1 VNALVTTA
9 HHFAR
14 MPNGH
19 VYSTTGGRGYRF
31 WERYLAAFGA
41 VTVLARVAEVAAVT
55 NEQERADGGGVSFLE
70 LPDYRGP
77 QEYLAH
83 AAKVHSVARRG
94 LASDS
99 AIILRP
105 GLPVD
110 STVYACCRRSDRPYA
125 VEVVGDPY
133 DVFAPG
139 AVRHPLRPLLRWWS
153 PRRLRKLCAGACAAA
168 YVTERT
174 LQRRYPPAPDAYTTH
189 YSSVELPAEAFVP
202 AARVW
207 AVPPDRTRLVF
218 VGSLAQMYKA
228 PDVLLEAVA
237 RCRAQGLACQLAM
250 VGDGKH
256 RSELEARARA
266 LGLEDSV
273 RFMGQIPAGDAVRQ
287 QLDAADLFVL
297 PSRTEGLPRAMIEAM
312 ARGLPCIGT
321 SVGGIPE
328 LLPVEDLVSPGD
340 ADALAAKMRAMLA
353 DPQRMTAMSRRNL
366 EKARQFA
373 DEVLRQRRTAFYT
386 YVRERTEAWLK
397 TPR

>member
-1 VNALVTTA
+1 
-9 HHFAR
+9 
-14 MPNGH
+14 M
-19 VYSTTGGRGYRF
+19 
-31 WERYLAAFGA
+31 
-41 VTVLARVAEVAAVT
+41 
-55 NEQERADGGGVSFLE
+55 
-70 LPDYRGP
+70 
-77 QEYLAH
+77 
-83 AAKVHSVARRG
+83 
-94 LASDS
+94 
-99 AIILRP
+99 
-105 GLPVD
+105 
-110 STVYACCRRSDRPYA
+110 
-125 VEVVGDPY
+125 VGDPY